1 MCNLIRFCFLFYFRF
16 FCFPNYSPYSHRE
29 KCVPLLEN
37 PYGSPSMYLKFCGVS
52 EATPQRGDVREGDV
66 RELWWSVYWLGYLSN
81 LRNGCNCSCSLLS
94 TRPVNAL
101 NHSCF
106 RERLT
111 LCVDETY
118 NDISIEVFCQSQ
130 EILYLSIKINHE
142 KKKKMKMKAKK
153 IFFRETHKVSKEVV
167 NMRTVSPGN
176 QIN

>member
-52 EATPQRGDVREGDV
+52 EATLHAEGDV
-66 RELWWSVYWLGYLSN
+66 GELWWSVYWLGYLSN

-94 TRPVNAL
+94 TQPVNAL

-130 EILYLSIKINHE
+130 EVLYLSIKINHE

-167 NMRTVSPGN
+167 NMRKVSPGN